1 VHHGA
6 RPDTLAS
13 VVDAVIPAAADR
25 AVVVERARGLLA
37 ALPPHKRRQLAGVL
51 ALLGTPAGGLLVAGR
66 PVGLATLARPE
77 RERAL
82 LRLGRIGP
90 LRPAF
95 DALTRLAL
103 FSAYGS
109 GGGTGDPLWAQLGY
123 PGPRADRPASV
134 PVLPL
139 STPPAARF
147 AVDAV
152 VVGSG
157 AGGGIAAA
165 LLAQAGLQ
173 VAVLEGGPPL
183 EPVAARQCEADALGA
198 LYLEGGLC
206 ASDDLGVS
214 ILAGACVGGGTS
226 VNWSTSLRLPPQ
238 RAARWGAALARP
250 TFADELAAAYDAV
263 EARLAVRPAHGHNRN
278 NAVLAE
284 GCAALGWPV
293 RAIPR
298 NASCEGQACGYCG
311 FGCAY
316 GEKRS
321 TVVTYLRDAVDA
333 GAAIYAGVRVERV
346 RIVGGAACGVEA
358 IDGTGRALVVD
369 APLVVLAAGA
379 LRTPGLLGR
388 SGVRSPHL
396 GQHLH
401 LHPTSALVAEF
412 DTPVEAWHGPMQ
424 TALCDRF
431 AELDDGFGAVI
442 EVAPAH
448 PGIQALGIPWVGA
461 AAHAAELAPARN
473 RAILIA
479 IARDRG
485 AGRVGS
491 GARTDVHYR
500 LDPYDGAHLAQALAG
515 AARIGIAAGARR
527 VRTLFREPLALDA
540 ADASEAAL
548 GALGDEIARRIA
560 ARAPLALFSAHQMG
574 SARMAAT
581 AQEGVVDPE
590 GRVYGVTGLLVA
602 DASVFPT
609 ASGVNPMLTIMALA
623 SRSMRALSARRA
635 REPSTSAS
643 PS

>member
-1 VHHGA
+1 VHDGA
-6 RPDTLAS
+6 RSDTLTS

-25 AVVVERARGLLA
+25 TVVVERALGLLA
-37 ALPPHKRRQLAGVL
+37 ALPAHKQRQLAGVL
-51 ALLGTPAGGLLVAGR
+51 ALLGTPAGGLLLAGR
-66 PVGLATLARPE
+66 PIGLAALARPE

-82 LRLGRIGP
+82 LRLGGIGP

-95 DALTRLAL
+95 DALTRLVL
-103 FSAYGS
+103 FSAYGD
-109 GGGTGDPLWAQLGY
+109 GGGAGDPLWAELGY

-139 STPPAARF
+139 ATPPAAHF

-157 AGGGIAAA
+157 AGGGVAAA
-165 LLAQAGLQ
+165 LLAQAGLR
-173 VAVLEGGPPL
+173 VAVLEAGPPL
-183 EPVAARQCEADALGA
+183 EPVAARQREADALGA

-226 VNWSTSLRLPPQ
+226 VNWSTSLRLPTPL
-238 RAARWGAALARP
+238 AARWGAALARP
-250 TFADELAAAYDAV
+250 AFADEVAAAYDTV
-263 EARLAVRPAHGHNRN
+263 EARLGVRPARGHNRN

-298 NASCEGQACGYCG
+298 NAPCEDERCGYCG

-346 RIVGGAACGVEA
+346 LIAGGAVCGVEA
-358 IDGTGRALVVD
+358 VDGAGRALVVD

-424 TALCDRF
+424 TVLCDRF
-431 AELDDGFGAVI
+431 ADLDDGFGAVI

-448 PGIQALGIPWVGA
+448 PGIQALGIPWAGA

-473 RAILIA
+473 RAVLIA
-479 IARDRG
+479 LARDRG
-485 AGRVGS
+485 AGQVGS
-491 GARTDVHYR
+491 GVRTDVRYR
-500 LDPYDGAHLAQALAG
+500 LDPYDGAHLARALAG

-527 VRTLFREPLALDA
+527 VRTLFREPLALEASDA
-540 ADASEAAL
+540 NEAGLTAL
-548 GALGDEIARRIA
+548 GEEIARRIA

-581 AQEGVVDPE
+581 EHDGVVDPE
-590 GRVYGVTGLLVA
+590 GRVYGVSGLLVA
-602 DASVFPT
+602 DASVFPS

-623 SRSMRALSARRA
+623 GRTIGALSERRA
-635 REPSTSAS
+635 AGSSTSAS